1 MNHTKSVDWDIAVIG
16 LGSMGSFA
24 FWQLARMGANV
35 VGFDRYR
42 PGHDKG
48 AGHGETR
55 IFRTAYGEGV
65 EYVPLLK
72 EARELW
78 RELEAE
84 TNVELYIENGGTMF
98 GPKDDSFIKTVQES
112 VNQYELPHQVYR
124 GAEAREAYPQINFQD
139 HHVAVHEELAGF
151 VRPELAIETAVKR
164 GEELGGT
171 VYTESPITSIE
182 TDANGV
188 TIVSSDKT
196 FRVKKVVVAAGGW
209 TSKLLP
215 QLHLPVS
222 LERQVLVWYN
232 AKEPEQFAPERFPI
246 FSRVS
251 NGRGFYGFPTID
263 GKTVKVAFHHG
274 GITCNDPNDIDR
286 EIHDSDL
293 KPLTEKVKK
302 YLPDLIPE
310 PVKAKTCFYTNT
322 PDEHFVVGPAPNLP
336 NVTLLGP
343 MAGHGFKFAPIIGK
357 IGAELALDKTP
368 SLEISMFDPKRFVNQ
383 ELTKEGI

>member
-1 MNHTKSVDWDIAVIG
+1 MSEYHEQKVDADVAVIG

-24 FWQLARMGANV
+24 FWQLARMGVNV

-65 EYVPLLK
+65 AYVPLLQA
-72 EARELW
+72 ARDLW
-78 RELEAE
+78 RELENE
-84 TNVELYIENGGTMF
+84 TGVELYVETGGTMF
-98 GPKDDSFIKTVQES
+98 GPKEDDFMTTVQES
-112 VNQYELPHQVYR
+112 VQQYNLPHKIYD
-124 GAEAREAYPQINFQD
+124 ASEASKVYPQINFQENQI
-139 HHVAVHEELAGF
+139 AVYEELAGF
-151 VRPELAIETAVKR
+151 LKPELAIETAVNR

-171 VYTESPITSIE
+171 VYTDSPVTTIIP
-182 TDANGV
+182 DKNGV
-188 TIVSSDKT
+188 SISYGDKQI
-196 FRVKKVVVAAGGW
+196 RVKKVIVASGGW

-215 QLHLPVS
+215 QLKLPVS

-232 AKEPEQFAPERFPI
+232 ARNPEQFTPEKFPI

-251 NGRGFYGFPTID
+251 KGRGFYGFPSID

-274 GITCNDPNDIDR
+274 GAIFDDPNEVDR
-286 EIHDSDL
+286 EIHDADL
-293 KPLTEKVKK
+293 LPLTVKVRK

-322 PDEHFVVGPAPNLP
+322 PDEHFVLGAAPGLQ

-343 MAGHGFKFAPIIGK
+343 MAGHGFKFAPIMGK
-357 IGAELALDKTP
+357 IAAELSTDTTP
-368 SLEISMFDPKRFVNQ
+368 DIDISMFDPSRFD
-383 ELTKEGI
+383 K

>member
-1 MNHTKSVDWDIAVIG
+1 MANTKSADWDIAVIG

-24 FWQLARMGANV
+24 FWQLARLGANV
-35 VGFDRYR
+35 VGFDRYK
-42 PGHDKG
+42 PGHDQG

-72 EARELW
+72 KARELW

-98 GPKDDSFIKTVQES
+98 GPENDDFIKTVQKS
-112 VNQYELPHQVYR
+112 VTEFKLPHHVYR
-124 GAEAREAYPQINFQD
+124 GTEAKEVYPQINFQE
-139 HHVAVHEELAGF
+139 HQIAVHEKHAGF
-151 VRPELAIETAVKR
+151 VKPELAIETAVNR
-164 GEELGGT
+164 GQELGGT

-182 TDANGV
+182 PDETGV
-188 TIVSSDKT
+188 TIKSKDKD
-196 FRVKKVVVAAGGW
+196 FRVNNVIVAAGGW

-215 QLHLPVS
+215 QLNLPVS
-222 LERQVLVWYN
+222 LERQVLVWYKARN
-232 AKEPEQFAPERFPI
+232 PEQFAPDKFPI

-251 NGRGFYGFPTID
+251 KGRGFYGFPTID
-263 GKTVKVAFHHG
+263 GETVKVAFHHG
-274 GITCNDPNDIDR
+274 GIKFDHPNDIDR
-286 EIHDSDL
+286 EVHDTDL
-293 KPLTEKVKK
+293 NPLTEKVKK

-322 PDEHFVVGPAPNLP
+322 PDEHFVIGHAPNVP
-336 NVTLLGP
+336 HVTLLGP
-343 MAGHGFKFAPIIGK
+343 MAGHGFKFAPVIGK
-357 IGAELALDKTP
+357 IGAELALNKTP

-383 ELTKEGI
+383 EFIKEGN